1 MQNNMPLTPEQEA
14 FLAEFSS
21 LPPVIARKEV
31 EYFLGGLVARKT
43 LANADARGEGPEM
56 AWAVGR
62 NVAYRTRSLL
72 EWVLKNFEIKRLVFD
87 VQQELRP
94 KGKPGREQRKSSG
107 KEQAVC
113 L

>member
-72 EWVLKNFEIKRLVFD
+72 EWVLKNFEIKRLVSD
-87 VQQELRP
+87 VQLELRP
-94 KGKPGREQRKSSG
+94 KGKQRRRSG
-107 KEQAVC
+107 KEQAVS